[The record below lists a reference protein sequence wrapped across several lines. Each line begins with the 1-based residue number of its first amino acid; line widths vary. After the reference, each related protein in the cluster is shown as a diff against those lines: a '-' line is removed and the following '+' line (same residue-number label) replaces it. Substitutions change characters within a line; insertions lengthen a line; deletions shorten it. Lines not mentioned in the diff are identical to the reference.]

1 MGINKIFKFDKNF
14 QDCFI
19 LDTGKSGGDAWSGIF
34 VWIGKRSTK
43 EEKVGAM
50 KAAEGYLEKNNLPKW
65 TKIMRVCE
73 GCETTM
79 FKQYFKVWYD
89 PEDTT
94 LSTLGRTYNA
104 GSIAEW

>member
-1 MGINKIFKFDKNF
+1 MCYLFVICF

-34 VWIGKRSTK
+34 VWIGQNASK

-50 KAAEGYLEKNNLPKW
+50 KAADGFLEKKKLPKW
-65 TKIMRVCE
+65 TKITRIVE

-79 FKQYFKVWYD
+79 FKQYFKIWKD
-89 PEDTT
+89 PEDATIAS
-94 LSTLGRTYNA
+94 LHQTY
-104 GSIAEW
+104 GGGKVKGW

>member
-1 MGINKIFKFDKNF
+1 M
-14 QDCFI
+14 
-19 LDTGKSGGDAWSGIF
+19 DTGKSGGDAWSGIF
-34 VWIGKRSTK
+34 VWIGKNSTK

-50 KAAEGYLEKNNLPKW
+50 KAAEGYLAEHNLPKW

-79 FKQYFKVWYD
+79 FKQYFSIWQD

-94 LSTLGRTYNA
+94 LSSFGRTYNV